1 MNIAFMTKITRFYTT
16 ATSLLVV
23 VTLLLSACSHQPAAT
38 TKPITEGA
46 PPTAMKFSANA
57 QLLASHRQP
66 DWRTQSYGYLL
77 FGQSLEHDEL
87 SARQSCQALFNEAT
101 LYEKPRVAANTHVPV
116 TYITLNTTQEYHRVS
131 ARFKWATCNK
141 LVSSIDKQREQTLL
155 TQFGLDPSLGPW
167 LVHIPERYRE
177 NSQPKAAVALSLGA
191 AASDG
196 TITKLVHRWKTTT
209 RAQPKVGSVTEDLKM
224 LTQTLQ
230 LETKQNLIITRFINR
245 PEVTRLSMK

>member
-1 MNIAFMTKITRFYTT
+1 MKIAITTKITRLYISAT
-16 ATSLLVV
+16 ALLV
-23 VTLLLSACSHQPAAT
+23 TFLLSACSHQPAAT

-46 PPTAMKFSANA
+46 PPTALKFSANA

-66 DWRTQSYGYLL
+66 DWRTHSYGYLL
-77 FGQSLEHDEL
+77 FGNSLEHDEL

-101 LYEKPRVAANTHVPV
+101 LYEKPRVATNTRSPV

-131 ARFKWATCNK
+131 ARFKWATCSR
-141 LVSSIDKQREQTLL
+141 LASSIDKLREQALL
-155 TQFGLDPSLGPW
+155 KKFGLDPSLGPW
-167 LVHIPERYRE
+167 LVHIPEPYHD
-177 NSQPKAAVALSLGA
+177 NSLPKAAVALSLGT

-209 RAQPKVGSVTEDLKM
+209 RAQPTVGSVTEDLEM

-230 LETKQNLIITRFINR
+230 RETKQNLIITRYISR